1 VSNDG
6 NALVVV
12 ANRLPV
18 DFSVDDDGKVS
29 WSRSPG
35 GLVSALEPVMQQADG
50 AWIGWNG
57 SADLYADP
65 FEADD
70 MTLVPITLNADEIE
84 QYYEGFSND
93 TLWPLYHDVIAPPQ
107 FHRQWWDAYR
117 RVNRR
122 FAEAAAVQVATGG
135 TVWVHDYQLQLVP
148 AMLRELRP
156 DVRIGFFDHIPFPPY
171 EIFSQL
177 PWRRQV
183 IEGLLGAD
191 LIGFQR
197 NGDAAN
203 FLRTVRR
210 LTRHSTRG
218 QAIAFED
225 AEGRPVRE
233 VRASA
238 FPISIDS
245 TRFDELARKP
255 ETQARAA
262 EVRDELGKPDVIMLG
277 VDRLDYTKGIR
288 HRIKAYGELLND
300 GRLDVERTTLV
311 QVASPSRENV
321 DAYQELRENVET
333 AVGRINGEYGELGHA
348 AIHYLHHSYPP
359 EEMAALYLAAD
370 VMLVTSLRDG
380 MNLVAKEYIA
390 ARSDLRGALVLS
402 EFTGAADELSGALL
416 VNPHDIDELKDVIE
430 QAARMEPG
438 EQRKRMRR
446 LRRKVMSDD
455 VAKWS
460 SSFLTTLEEMPVSPV
475 APELQDDDGD
485 GGLAPELL
493 ARLDDLAASNGL
505 VMIASDFDGVL
516 APLVD
521 DPASS
526 RTSPR
531 SARALGRIARR
542 PRSQVRLALVSGRDL
557 DTLAQLSH
565 APSGTLLIGSHGAER
580 GEVTADGV
588 DKHHLALTE
597 GQSSLLRRITDGLE
611 EIADRHTGVWV
622 EKKPTASVLHTR
634 RSTHDG
640 AVQAT
645 EAARLLAERLGVGT
659 LEGKDV
665 VEIQVVETSK
675 GKAVDAIR
683 DELDAV
689 SVLYIGDDVTDE
701 HAFAVLTPA
710 DVSVKVGA
718 GESIASY
725 RVSSTKSVALLLEH
739 LAKALEG
746 KPRR

>member
-1 VSNDG
+1 
-6 NALVVV
+6 
-12 ANRLPV
+12 
-18 DFSVDDDGKVS
+18 
-29 WSRSPG
+29 
-35 GLVSALEPVMQQADG
+35 
-50 AWIGWNG
+50 
-57 SADLYADP
+57 
-65 FEADD
+65 
-70 MTLVPITLNADEIE
+70 
-84 QYYEGFSND
+84 
-93 TLWPLYHDVIAPPQ
+93 
-107 FHRQWWDAYR
+107 
-117 RVNRR
+117 
-122 FAEAAAVQVATGG
+122 
-135 TVWVHDYQLQLVP
+135 
-148 AMLRELRP
+148 
-156 DVRIGFFDHIPFPPY
+156 
-171 EIFSQL
+171 
-177 PWRRQV
+177 
-183 IEGLLGAD
+183 
-191 LIGFQR
+191 
-197 NGDAAN
+197 
-203 FLRTVRR
+203 
-210 LTRHSTRG
+210 
-218 QAIAFED
+218 
-225 AEGRPVRE
+225 
-233 VRASA
+233 
-238 FPISIDS
+238 
-245 TRFDELARKP
+245 
-255 ETQARAA
+255 
-262 EVRDELGKPDVIMLG
+262 
-277 VDRLDYTKGIR
+277 
-288 HRIKAYGELLND
+288 
-300 GRLDVERTTLV
+300 
-311 QVASPSRENV
+311 
-321 DAYQELRENVET
+321 
-333 AVGRINGEYGELGHA
+333 
-348 AIHYLHHSYPP
+348 
-359 EEMAALYLAAD
+359 
-370 VMLVTSLRDG
+370 
-380 MNLVAKEYIA
+380 
-390 ARSDLRGALVLS
+390 
-402 EFTGAADELSGALL
+402 
-416 VNPHDIDELKDVIE
+416 
-430 QAARMEPG
+430 
-438 EQRKRMRR
+438 MRR
-446 LRRKVMSDD
+446 LRRKVRSDD